1 MGGVF
6 VRGWRACSCRQH
18 STYRRVK
25 EKGMSP
31 DRRLYLLVVYICAI
45 QLRLSIGGNPRDSAQ
60 VSARNAPSGTS
71 SSSGSV
77 RNSSNITC
85 QEDVLDQ
92 CPPNASCDK
101 GQCVCLFGYKLNPAY
116 HGKNGSGSS
125 AQPSSSVS
133 STNVASHTYCLL
145 DESGTKAA
153 SMYGGGGS
161 SSSNSSKATGDGLA
175 SGDSSGTADQL
186 PLREPVGAHHILGGV
201 LIPLAFV
208 VILIGSAILAKR
220 TDLWS
225 RLRQR
230 FLAHRNRH
238 RRRPAYEDVV
248 LVGFEPQAGRL

>member
-1 MGGVF
+1 M
-6 VRGWRACSCRQH
+6 
-18 STYRRVK
+18 ST
-25 EKGMSP
+25 
-31 DRRLYLLVVYICAI
+31 DRRLYLLVLYICAI
-45 QLRLSIGGNPRDSAQ
+45 QLRSTIGGNPRDSAQ
-60 VSARNAPSGTS
+60 VSARNAPNNGTTTS
-71 SSSGSV
+71 SSSGRS
-77 RNSSNITC
+77 SSNFAC

-101 GQCVCLFGYKLNPAY
+101 GRCVCLFGYKLNPAY
-116 HGKNGSGSS
+116 HGKNASGSG
-125 AQPSSSVS
+125 ALPLSSVP
-133 STNVASHTYCLL
+133 STNVAYPTYCLP
-145 DESGTKAA
+145 DEAGTKAA
-153 SMYGGGGS
+153 SIYGGGSSSS
-161 SSSNSSKATGDGLA
+161 SSSNSSKATGDAAG
-175 SGDSSGTADQL
+175 GDSGGTTGQL

-248 LVGFEPQAGRL
+248 L